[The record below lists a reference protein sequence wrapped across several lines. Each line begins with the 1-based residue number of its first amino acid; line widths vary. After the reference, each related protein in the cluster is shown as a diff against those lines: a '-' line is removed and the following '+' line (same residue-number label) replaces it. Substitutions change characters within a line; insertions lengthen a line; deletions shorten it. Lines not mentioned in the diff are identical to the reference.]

1 MKLTLSWLKEY
12 LDTNATLEQICD
24 TLTDIGLEVEAI
36 EDKAKNLDPFTVA
49 QIIEATPHENSTKL
63 QICKVKVA
71 DSNELLQ
78 IVCGAKNARQGLKV
92 AYAPI
97 KSTIPSNGM
106 VIKAAKVA
114 GTASNGMLCSAS
126 ELEVGTDGEGII
138 EIDDKHAI
146 GTKISEIFGLN
157 EAIIEINITP
167 NRGDCLGIQGIA
179 RDLAATKIGTLKN
192 KDIET
197 LIGNSDLE
205 INIQNEADSACNFA
219 AFRQIKN
226 VKNCASPKWLK
237 DQLESVGINSISA
250 IVDITNYVMIALNR
264 PMHAYD
270 SSKIDDHLNIR
281 FAKENEKFISLKDL
295 EYTLDEKTLVIADAN
310 KAIGIAGVIGG
321 SNSSCDLETTDILL
335 ESAFFKAS
343 DIAYS
348 GRKLNIL
355 SDARFRF
362 ERGVDENTCE
372 AGIDLAT
379 KLILE
384 ICGGDIS
391 KTEIIGTKSPKK
403 LIEFDVTRIKKLIG
417 IEIATTEVENTLS
430 ILGFNNTPRHCEKQS
445 DAAISDNKDILS
457 VTIPSY
463 RHDVSCTQDLIEEV
477 IRIHGY
483 NNITKTK
490 PLTIKKDPNFKPNI
504 LRKVR
509 SNLIAQGL
517 TETISWSF
525 IDSKIV
531 DLFAE
536 KQDKLTIQNPISIEL
551 NHMRPTLISGLLDS
565 YKKNQLRNFSNLSLF
580 EIGNTFT
587 ESQKLMISGIRA
599 GKNQEPNH
607 YQNERDYDVFDVKK
621 DVFEI
626 SKIYGL
632 NPLNLQL
639 KSDEAPKYYHP
650 HRSAALKLGKNIIG
664 YFGEIH
670 PAVSK
675 EFGLKN
681 RINAFEIF
689 ADNLPQTQKTSNKK
703 ALNISDLPTVE
714 RDFAFLVNQNQA
726 VGDII
731 KTVQNSEKKLIKE
744 VNIFDIFTG
753 NNIQADTKSVALK
766 IKIQP
771 QEKTMTSEEIDQ
783 ISQKIITE
791 VTKTY
796 NATLR
801 DS

>member
-24 TLTDIGLEVEAI
+24 TLTDIGLEVEGI
-36 EDKAKNLDPFTVA
+36 EDKAKNLEPFTVA
-49 QIIEATPHENSTKL
+49 QIIDAIPHENSTKL
-63 QICKVKVA
+63 QICQVKTA
-71 DSNELLQ
+71 SSDELLQ
-78 IVCGAKNARQGLKV
+78 IVCGAKNARKGLKV

-126 ELEVGTDGEGII
+126 ELEIGTDGEGII
-138 EIDDKHAI
+138 EIDEKYAI
-146 GTKISEIFGLN
+146 GTKISEVFGLN
-157 EAIIEINITP
+157 EAVIEINITP

-192 KDIET
+192 TTIET
-197 LIGNSDLE
+197 VTGQSDLE
-205 INIQNEADSACNFA
+205 IKIKNEAASACTFA

-270 SSKIDDHLNIR
+270 SSKIEDHLEIR
-281 FAKENEKFISLKDL
+281 FSQKNEKFISLKDL
-295 EYTLDEKTLVIADAN
+295 EYTLDEKTLVIADA
-310 KAIGIAGVIGG
+310 KKPIGIAGVIGG
-321 SNSSCDLETTDILL
+321 ANSSCDLNTTDILL
-335 ESAFFKAS
+335 ESAFFRPS
-343 DIAYS
+343 HIAHS

-372 AGIDLAT
+372 SGIDLAT

-391 KTEIIGTKSPKK
+391 TTKIVGAKSPKK
-403 LIEFDVTRIKKLIG
+403 EIEFDLTKIKKLIG
-417 IEIATTEVENTLS
+417 IEITTTEVANTLS
-430 ILGFNNTPRHCEKQS
+430 ILGFNNKK
-445 DAAISDNKDILS
+445 ISETTLS
-457 VTIPSY
+457 VEIPTY

-483 NNITKTK
+483 NNITKTT
-490 PLTIKKDPNFKPNI
+490 PLNIQKDPNVKPNI

-525 IDSKIV
+525 IDSNIV

-551 NHMRPTLISGLLDS
+551 NHMRPTLIAGLLDS

-587 ESQKLMISGIRA
+587 DTQKLMISGIRA

-670 PAVSK
+670 PAVTK

-681 RINAFEIF
+681 RVNAFEIF
-689 ADNLPQTQKTSNKK
+689 ADNLPQTQKTSTKK
-703 ALNISDLPTVE
+703 ALNVSDLQSVE
-714 RDFAFLVNQNQA
+714 RDFAFLVNQDQA

-731 KTVQNSEKKLIKE
+731 KTVQNSEKKLIKD

-753 NNIQADTKSVALK
+753 NNIQAGTKSVALK

-771 QEKTMTSEEIDQ
+771 QDKTMTSEEIDK